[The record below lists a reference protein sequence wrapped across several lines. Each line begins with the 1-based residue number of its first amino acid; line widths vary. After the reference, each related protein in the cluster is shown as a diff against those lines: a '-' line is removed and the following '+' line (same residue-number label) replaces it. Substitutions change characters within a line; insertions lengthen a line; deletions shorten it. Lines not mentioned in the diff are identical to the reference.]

1 VSDFEG
7 RVAVVTGAGKGI
19 GAATAEL
26 LAARGASVVTC
37 ARTATDLDEVVGRI
51 SDAGG
56 QAVAIPADLSTLE
69 GVERFVEVAGP
80 HLEQVHVLVNNVGG
94 SAPGRFRGLDDGAWL
109 RSLDLNLMSAV
120 RTTTALMGA
129 MPAGAAVVNVASISG
144 REPDHMV
151 APYAAAKAALI
162 AYTKAAGDGLSR
174 VGIRVNCVLPG
185 IIQTAA
191 TARNT
196 AASVAATG
204 RTAEEVMEAMLER
217 HPIPVGRL
225 GRAEEV
231 AELIAFLASD
241 RAAFITGSAYYID
254 GGAHRA
260 A

>member
-1 VSDFEG
+1 
-7 RVAVVTGAGKGI
+7 
-19 GAATAEL
+19 
-26 LAARGASVVTC
+26 
-37 ARTATDLDEVVGRI
+37 
-51 SDAGG
+51 
-56 QAVAIPADLSTLE
+56 
-69 GVERFVEVAGP
+69 
-80 HLEQVHVLVNNVGG
+80 
-94 SAPGRFRGLDDGAWL
+94 
-109 RSLDLNLMSAV
+109 
-120 RTTTALMGA
+120 
-129 MPAGAAVVNVASISG
+129 
-144 REPDHMV
+144 MV